1 MPKSALTP
9 EEKSRREGFGKQ
21 ILEFVKKNPHCTKAE
36 VRPAVSISSD
46 KDFEYG
52 WLYLRNNNIMLLS
65 GNRKVPNQRGAAGE
79 YVAATT

>member
-1 MPKSALTP
+1 MPKITLTL

-36 VRPAVSISSD
+36 ARLAVSISND

-65 GNRKVPNQRGAAGE
+65 GNRKILNQRGAVGE
-79 YVAATT
+79 YVMATA